1 MTNAVFIYSE
11 ELEKYHYPPEHPFN
25 TIRAKKTRNVL
36 NSMGLLSGNGR
47 KEVAPVPAERVTL
60 KKFHT
65 ARYLH
70 ALKTASQGKWDSQA
84 LNMGIG
90 TSDCPVFKGLY
101 EYAVLVT
108 GGTLTAAKL
117 ILSGDADVA
126 FNPSGGFHHA
136 HPERASGFCYIND
149 VALACMVLTER
160 GFTAEHAK
168 HAEKQSDINPPDVRR
183 IKIKNSAVSANS
195 AVKKGKR
202 VLYLDVDVH
211 HSDGVAYAFYDRCDV
226 MTISFHE
233 DPRILFPGTG
243 FEDEIGTGPGKGY
256 CVNVPLPVGTY
267 DQAYMKAFEEVAV
280 PLMTAFKPDV
290 IVFELGADALAGDP
304 LAHLYLTNNVY
315 VEIINH
321 LLSLN
326 KPILMTGG
334 GGYNIDN
341 TVRAWAL
348 AWTVLCG
355 ADSDTNP
362 LVGGV
367 MLESTDWQGGLR
379 DRALAVSNQQRDAVM
394 PAIESTIETIKAS
407 VFPLHGL

>member
-1 MTNAVFIYSE
+1 LATTKAVFIYSQ

-25 TIRAKKTRNVL
+25 TFRAKRLREVL
-36 NSMGLLSGNGR
+36 NSMGLLTGDGR
-47 KEVAPVPAERVTL
+47 AEVAPVPAKRITL

-70 ALKTASQGKWDSQA
+70 ALKTASQGRWDADA
-84 LNMGIG
+84 LGMGIG
-90 TSDCPVFKGLY
+90 TSDCPVFEGLY
-101 EYAVLVT
+101 DYAVLAT
-108 GGTLTAAKL
+108 GGTLVAANL
-117 ILSGDADVA
+117 LLSGSANVA

-136 HPERASGFCYIND
+136 HPERAAGFCYIND
-149 VALACMVLTER
+149 VALACMLLAEQGK
-160 GFTAEHAK
+160 GFTAEHAES
-168 HAEKQSDINPPDVRR
+168 AEK
-183 IKIKNSAVSANS
+183 KIRLRNSAVSANS

-211 HSDGVAYAFYDRCDV
+211 HGDGVAYAFYDRSDV

-243 FEDEIGTGPGKGY
+243 FEDEIGTGKGKGY

-267 DQAYMKAFEEVAV
+267 DQAYMKAFEAIAV
-280 PLMTAFKPDV
+280 PLMTAFNPDV

-315 VEIINH
+315 VEIINY
-321 LLSLN
+321 LLRLN

-334 GGYNIDN
+334 GGYNIEN

-362 LVGGV
+362 ALGGV

-379 DRALAVSNQQRDAVM
+379 DRVLAVSSQQRDAVM
-394 PAIESTIETIKAS
+394 PAVEATIEAIKANI
-407 VFPLHGL
+407 FPIHRL